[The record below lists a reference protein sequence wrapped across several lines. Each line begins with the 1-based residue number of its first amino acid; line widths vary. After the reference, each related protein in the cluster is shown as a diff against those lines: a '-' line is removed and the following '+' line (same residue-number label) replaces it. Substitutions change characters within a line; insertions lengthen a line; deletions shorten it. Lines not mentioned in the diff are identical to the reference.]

1 MPVPAISAKNW
12 NRTPIIAH
20 FVGATDL
27 SVIDELSFAD
37 QVEMVVGFDESFT
50 DDAIEMEGDDGD
62 YVLPTFSAT
71 ADNPYVVTYSTEG
84 EGEHRARVPDDVVGA
99 VNAQARLERPQMPIE
114 KLDFDDTLGI
124 VLDAAERYYKACNL
138 VAREKTPEGQQ

>member
-1 MPVPAISAKNW
+1 MAVPAISAKNW

-37 QVEMVVGFDESFT
+37 QVEMVVSFDESFS
-50 DDAIEMEGDDGD
+50 DEAIEMEDDGKD
-62 YVLPTFSAT
+62 YYFPTFSRGP
-71 ADNPYVVTYSTEG
+71 DNPYVVSYSAQ
-84 EGEHRARVPDDVVGA
+84 EGEHRAQVPDDVVDA
-99 VNAQARLERPQMPIE
+99 TNAQARLERPQMPIQ